1 MNSRLVATESGV
13 DQVKTSVS
21 NQVLDFDSLSLSV
34 TDLSDA
40 FDSLEQEV
48 QGAIMTPS
56 TSDSSTATVSKNF
69 QS

>member
-56 TSDSSTATVSKNF
+56 TSDSTTATV
-69 QS
+69 

>member
-56 TSDSSTATVSKNF
+56 TSDSSTAMVSKNF